1 MENSKNV
8 IDTLVER
15 GYIAQASDLEA
26 VRELFAEPGVRY
38 YIGFDPTA
46 DSLHV
51 GHFIQ
56 MMVMSHLQQAG
67 HFPIALLGGGTG
79 MIGDP
84 SGRSDMRQVLS
95 VEDIQHHIDK
105 FAIQMEILLDFS
117 EGKGKLVNN
126 AEWLMGLNYI
136 EYLREVGPHFSVNR
150 MLTAD
155 AYKSRLEQGLTF
167 LEFNYMTLQAYDFY
181 RLYVDYDCKVQLGGN
196 DQWSNILAGTE
207 LIRRKTSNHDSYA
220 LTTNLLVKSNGEK
233 MGKTSSGALW
243 LDPNKTSPFEFYQ
256 YWRNID
262 DADVINC
269 MKLLTFLPL
278 EEIAEYEKLEGQ
290 EINEAKKKL
299 AFEVTSIVHG
309 EDNAK
314 EAEQQALDIFSGA
327 GRSDDME
334 TTVITSEEL
343 SSGLALL
350 ETMTNVGLTKSNS
363 EARRLVQQG
372 GVRVNDNQV
381 TDTHYELTEKDLVD
395 NEIIIRKGKKNFHR
409 LSIEN

>member
-8 IDTLVER
+8 IDILIER
-15 GYIAQASDLEA
+15 GYIAQTTGLDEIK
-26 VRELFAEPGVRY
+26 ELFAKPGVRY

-67 HFPIALLGGGTG
+67 HFPVALLGGGTG

-84 SGRSDMRQVLS
+84 SGRSDMRQMLS
-95 VEDIQHHIDK
+95 EEDIQHNIDR
-105 FAIQMEILLDFS
+105 FAEQMTILLDLS
-117 EGKGKLVNN
+117 EGNGLMVNN
-126 AEWLMGLNYI
+126 AEWLMGLKYI
-136 EYLREVGPHFSVNR
+136 EYLREIGPHFSVNR

-155 AYKSRLEQGLTF
+155 AYKTRYEQGLTF
-167 LEFNYMTLQAYDFY
+167 LEFNYMTIQAYDFY
-181 RLYVDYDCKVQLGGN
+181 RLYIDHNVQVQLGGN

-207 LIRRKTSNHDSYA
+207 LIRRKTANHDAYGV
-220 LTTNLLVKSNGEK
+220 TTNLLVKSNGEK

-243 LDPNKTSPFEFYQ
+243 LDPEKTSPFEFYQ

-262 DADVINC
+262 DSDVITC

-278 EEIAEYEKLEGQ
+278 EVIDEYAKLEG
-290 EINEAKKKL
+290 EAINEAKKVL
-299 AFEVTSIVHG
+299 ALEVTKIVHG
-309 EDNAK
+309 EGNAK
-314 EAEQQALDIFSGA
+314 EAEQQALDIFAGA
-327 GRSDDME
+327 GRSDDMP
-334 TTVITSEEL
+334 TSTYTQAEL
-343 SSGLALL
+343 NAGLPLL
-350 ETMTNVGLTKSNS
+350 QTMTDVGLTQSNS

-381 TDTHYELTEKDLVD
+381 KDVHYNLTVDDLEND
-395 NEIIIRKGKKNFHR
+395 EIIIRRGKKNLHR
-409 LSIEN
+409 IVVD